1 MSEISDAVQIIR
13 VAFDGVEVAM
23 KVGSASIES
32 MQKTLTFIY
41 DMLNYEKQM
50 GKTNMKQLLMKGGDL
65 QVLQFNESD
74 MKQIQKLAKKYGI
87 LYSVMPETKDGICEV
102 LFHSEATPRV
112 QMMIQK
118 MKGASVTSMDG
129 FLRDKSEEE
138 LQKMKNFFEGQKKA
152 AGDSKTEAQI
162 DNLIQKV
169 GQYAMEKKS
178 VSVDSIKDN
187 FSVETD
193 KAHSILQQLHKI
205 GILDQ
210 EDEKGEYKVVVEK
223 EDFDKKIS
231 RFQELT
237 TRMRGIAASKNTDL
251 DDITIA
257 KKMIVSENDHA
268 IKTRVPGTWG
278 ENAQYIWLNKSD
290 IMEIH
295 NGKTLLTYLDRN
307 KDYKI
312 YSEDNRVVG
321 TVKGHELYSKHYDPV
336 AKGIR
341 EQFSKTETKT
351 KALDATKTV
360 TEVAKTTRR

>member
-32 MQKTLTFIY
+32 MQKMLRFIN

-50 GKTNMKQLLMKGGDL
+50 GKTNMKQLLMRGGDL
-65 QVLQFNESD
+65 QVLQFKESD

-118 MKGASVTSMDG
+118 MSGASVTSMDG
-129 FLRDKSEEE
+129 FLRNKSEEE
-138 LQKMKNFFEGQKKA
+138 LKKMQSFFESQKRT
-152 AGDSKTEAQI
+152 AGDSQTESQI

-169 GQYAMEKKS
+169 GQYAMEKQS
-178 VSVDSIKDN
+178 VSVDAIKDN

-193 KAHSILQQLHKI
+193 KAQSILQQLHKI
-205 GILDQ
+205 GILDK

-223 EDFDKKIS
+223 EAFDKKIS

-237 TRMRGIAASKNTDL
+237 TRMKGIAASKNTDL

-257 KKMIVSENDHA
+257 KKMIIAENDHA
-268 IKTRVPGTWG
+268 IKTRIPGTWG
-278 ENAQYIWLNKSD
+278 EKAQFIWINKSD
-290 IMEIH
+290 VMEIH

-312 YSEDNRVVG
+312 YSEDNRVIA
-321 TVKGHELYSKHYDPV
+321 TMKGQNLYQAHYDPV

-341 EQFSKTETKT
+341 EQATKTEVKT
-351 KALDATKTV
+351 KVADATKTV
-360 TEVAKTTRR
+360 TEITKTTRR